1 MKSRKERLEN
11 KKQQL
16 LSENIKSV
24 KKATTYIGT
33 TVLMGTAG
41 LVLSKVKA
49 QADTVQ
55 IDQNTSSNNN
65 NENTSANSNNIND
78 QNQVSTQTA
87 QTQTQAQAA
96 SSSQEQ
102 SQVASASQAVPSSA
116 AAPTVN
122 VSRTYPGNVQTFLN
136 NIAGPAQ
143 QVAQQ
148 RGLYASLMIAQA
160 ALESGWGG
168 SYLSTSAYNLFGVK
182 WSGSGAYIELP
193 TQEFYNGSYHTI
205 YDKFQR
211 YSSYAESL
219 NGYANVITTRF
230 PKSTRANSADRKS
243 VG

>member
-78 QNQVSTQTA
+78 QIKFRRKLRKLRHKLKLHLLSKNKVKLLQLVKRYLVLPLHQQSMSHALTQGM
-87 QTQTQAQAA
+87 
-96 SSSQEQ
+96 
-102 SQVASASQAVPSSA
+102 
-116 AAPTVN
+116 
-122 VSRTYPGNVQTFLN
+122 YKHF
-136 NIAGPAQ
+136 
-143 QVAQQ
+143 
-148 RGLYASLMIAQA
+148 
-160 ALESGWGG
+160 
-168 SYLSTSAYNLFGVK
+168 
-182 WSGSGAYIELP
+182 
-193 TQEFYNGSYHTI
+193 
-205 YDKFQR
+205 
-211 YSSYAESL
+211 
-219 NGYANVITTRF
+219 
-230 PKSTRANSADRKS
+230 
-243 VG
+243 